1 MSSTELKMKPLLT
14 AAQMQER
21 VKAIGAEIS
30 QRFAGESVILVGILK
45 GSFIFLA
52 DLARA
57 VTIPTRI
64 EFMGVASYEG
74 TNSTGHVRIT
84 QDLSADIQGKNVI
97 LVEDIVDTGT
107 TVDYLLNTLKVRNPK
122 ILQICTLLS
131 KPEAHVMKHHID
143 YVGFEIENKF
153 VVGYGLD
160 LDGTY
165 RNLPDIMQVIT

>member
-1 MSSTELKMKPLLT
+1 MSTNELKMKPLLT
-14 AAQMQER
+14 AAQIQER
-21 VKAIGAEIS
+21 VQAIGAEIS
-30 QRFAGESVILVGILK
+30 ERFAGETVILVGILK

-52 DLARA
+52 DLARS

-84 QDLSADIQGKNVI
+84 HDLSADIQGKNVV

-107 TVDYLLNTLKVRNPK
+107 TVDYLLNTLMVRNPK
-122 ILQICTLLS
+122 TLQICTLLS
-131 KPEAHVMKHHID
+131 KPEAHVMKHHLD

-153 VVGYGLD
+153 VIGYGLD

-165 RNLPDIMQVIT
+165 RNLPDIMQVMT